1 MKARAEA
8 KYIRIPSTKVKPV
21 CDLIRGKGIEEAKL
35 ILQFTPTKSARE
47 LLQVLDSAVANAVNN
62 HDMEETNL
70 FISQVYAN
78 QGPHLK
84 RWKAGSHGRAMPR
97 LRRTSHIGIVVEER
111 E

>member
-8 KYIRIPSTKVKPV
+8 KYLRVPSTKVKPV
-21 CDLIRGKGIEEAKL
+21 CDLIRGKNLDEAKA
-35 ILQFTPTKSARE
+35 ILQFTPTKSARL

-62 HDMEETNL
+62 HDMEEMNL
-70 FISQVYAN
+70 FVSQVYAN

>member
-8 KYIRIPSTKVKPV
+8 KYIRISSTKVRPV
-21 CDLIRGKGIEEAKL
+21 CDLIRGKSVEEARA
-35 ILQFTPTKSARE
+35 ILKFTPTKSARL
-47 LLQVLDSAVANAVNN
+47 LLQVLNSAVANATNN
-62 HDMEETNL
+62 HDMEEMDL
-70 FISQVYAN
+70 FVSEVYAN

-97 LRRTSHIGIVVEER
+97 LRRTSHIRVAVQER